1 MGKFEDLVNQ
11 VKPLRDLDQ
20 SQTRLHT
27 FGNPFKLKQDQ
38 VWCFHFDLFFDLF
51 NVLLLATIFSLADV

>member
-1 MGKFEDLVNQ
+1 MGKFEELVNQ

-38 VWCFHFDLFFDLF
+38 V
-51 NVLLLATIFSLADV
+51 